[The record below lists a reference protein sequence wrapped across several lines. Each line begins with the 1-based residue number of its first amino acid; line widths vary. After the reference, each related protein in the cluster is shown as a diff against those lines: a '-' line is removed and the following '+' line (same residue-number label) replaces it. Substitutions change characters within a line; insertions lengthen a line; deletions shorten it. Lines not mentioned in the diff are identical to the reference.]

1 LYNQKLLYICN
12 RKLNKETT
20 KSKNMKSYN
29 ENYEVKERKSI
40 VFYEVLYNNEDT
52 IEFTSNYN
60 KAIKKAKECAKCN
73 DSNGDFYV
81 VNAICGENVMHIVS
95 YHVKKIN

>member
-1 LYNQKLLYICN
+1 MLYICN

-20 KSKNMKSYN
+20 KSKINIMKSYN
-29 ENYEVKERKSI
+29 ENYEVKERKSS
-40 VFYEVLYNNEDT
+40 VFYEVIYNNEDT

-81 VNAICGENVMHIVS
+81 VNAICGENIMHIVS
-95 YHVKKIN
+95 YYVHRK

>member
-1 LYNQKLLYICN
+1 
-12 RKLNKETT
+12 
-20 KSKNMKSYN
+20 MKSYN

-40 VFYEVLYNNEDT
+40 VRYEVLYNNEDI
-52 IEFTSNYN
+52 IEITSDYN

-81 VNAICGENVMHIVS
+81 VNAIYGENVMTIVS
-95 YHVKKIN
+95 YHVRRK

>member
-1 LYNQKLLYICN
+1 
-12 RKLNKETT
+12 
-20 KSKNMKSYN
+20 MKSYN
-29 ENYEVKERKSI
+29 ENYEVKEYKSA

-60 KAIKKAKECAKCN
+60 RAIKKAKECAKSN

-81 VNAICGENVMHIVS
+81 VNAICGVNIMHIVS
-95 YHVKKIN
+95 YFVNRK

>member
-1 LYNQKLLYICN
+1 
-12 RKLNKETT
+12 
-20 KSKNMKSYN
+20 MKSHN
-29 ENYEVKERKSI
+29 ENYEVKERKSV

-73 DSNGDFYV
+73 DINGDFYV
-81 VNAICGENVMHIVS
+81 VNALYGDNVMPIVS
-95 YHVKKIN
+95 YYVHRK